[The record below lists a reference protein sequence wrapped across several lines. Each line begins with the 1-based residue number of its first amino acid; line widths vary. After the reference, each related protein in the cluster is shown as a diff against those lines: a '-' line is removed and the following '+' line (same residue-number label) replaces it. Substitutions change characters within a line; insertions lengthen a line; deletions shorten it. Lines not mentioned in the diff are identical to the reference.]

1 MDEFKCSDLALLLTN
16 CYLCKKFDRF
26 LGLRFRIVDFP
37 LTFETLMWIVKQEIK
52 LPLSKGW
59 FRFTFEEPASNWIH
73 GEFTKSNK

>member
-37 LTFETLMWIVKQEIK
+37 LTFETLMWIVSLFLAFLIASTIDLILQKKESTIV
-52 LPLSKGW
+52 SKYG
-59 FRFTFEEPASNWIH
+59 
-73 GEFTKSNK
+73 